1 LALLQAEAGE
11 LRYQAIQ
18 LRNQANLLM
27 ERSELVEAQAE
38 QDSLLAEQ
46 AAYFVQTSERQHD
59 ERQHDERQHDDLVK
73 LALVNKN
80 TRELIKVTAL
90 GSASRK
96 RLMRVVG

>member
-46 AAYFVQTSERQHD
+46 AAYFVQTSERLHS
-59 ERQHDERQHDDLVK
+59 ERQHDDLVK